1 MNSYFAYLS
10 FSILAI
16 ADPGTGVVMTLTN
29 SLNFGL
35 KTSIYGIFG
44 ISLGMFI
51 VSIIAGGGI
60 GVVIANSNLLY
71 FALKI
76 LGAIYLLYFGLS
88 LIKTRNK
95 TIDVVSSKTS
105 PKQKKLFIEGVSIT
119 ITNPKAIIFFVSLFP
134 QFIDS
139 EANYLSQFTLL
150 SLTFCFLILLIHII
164 YGTLA
169 SFIKSK
175 LTGFNYFKYVNIAGG
190 CAYIIFALKLLDLH
204 NWAAN

>member
-1 MNSYFAYLS
+1 MDSYFAYLLV
-10 FSILAI
+10 SITAI
-16 ADPGTGVVMTLTN
+16 VSPGAGVILTLTN

-60 GVVIANSNLLY
+60 GVVIANSNSLY

-105 PKQKKLFIEGVSIT
+105 PKQKKLFVEGVSIT

-175 LTGFNYFKYVNIAGG
+175 LARFNYFKYVHIAGG

>member
-60 GVVIANSNLLY
+60 GVVIANSNSLY

-76 LGAIYLLYFGLS
+76 VGAVYLLYFGLN

-95 TIDVVSSKTS
+95 TNNVGSSKTF
-105 PKQKKLFIEGVSIT
+105 PQHKKLFIEGVKIT

-164 YGTLA
+164 YGTLV
-169 SFIKSK
+169 SVIKSK
-175 LTGFNYFKYVNIAGG
+175 LASHYLKYVNIAGG

-204 NWAAN
+204 NLAAN